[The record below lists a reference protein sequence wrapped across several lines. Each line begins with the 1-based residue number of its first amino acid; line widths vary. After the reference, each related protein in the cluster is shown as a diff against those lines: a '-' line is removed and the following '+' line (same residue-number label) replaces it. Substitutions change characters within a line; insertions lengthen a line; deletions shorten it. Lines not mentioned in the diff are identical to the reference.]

1 MSRERDMRWYGSLS
15 EEKMVKNLKE
25 GGSQRGI
32 RGKNLLNQGFD
43 SSTNLVV
50 EGELIGIIID
60 APFNRISSKLNRV
73 KVTHQYISFMSFV
86 WNGDLPIIRV

>member
-32 RGKNLLNQGFD
+32 RGKNLLN
-43 SSTNLVV
+43 
-50 EGELIGIIID
+50 
-60 APFNRISSKLNRV
+60 
-73 KVTHQYISFMSFV
+73 
-86 WNGDLPIIRV
+86 